1 MELSRI
7 IIGAIA
13 GFILVSIIY
22 LLEIFTYIPDVGVR
36 GIFIILIGGFIAG
49 LVAKSTIG
57 GVVAG
62 VLSVLIVPSLDKLS
76 ETESVESYVKWL
88 WETQFGEGMKYFI
101 VAAIGGYAGGYIM
114 KRLSRDEIPK
124 FE

>member
-1 MELSRI
+1 MGLSRI

-22 LLEIFTYIPDVGVR
+22 LLEIFTYIPDAGVR
-36 GIFIILIGGFIAG
+36 GIFIILIGGFVSGI
-49 LVAKSTIG
+49 VAKSTIG
-57 GVVAG
+57 GVIAG

-76 ETESVESYVKWL
+76 DIESVESYVKWM
-88 WETQFGEGMKYFI
+88 WETQFVEGIMFFV
-101 VAAIGGYAGGYIM
+101 VAAIGGYFGGYIM
-114 KRLSRDEIPK
+114 KRLSRDDIPK